1 MEAIRLGDTI
11 DDHCSRCRLLTDHS
25 VVALIGE
32 EVKKVRCR
40 TCNDE
45 HNFRHGKGGQKK
57 KPKLSAYEQVLASV
71 MASMPGAAAANAEDD
86 APTPRPAPRTR
97 TRYTLPRRNRP
108 LPRR

>member
-11 DDHCSRCRLLTDHS
+11 DDHCSHCRLLTDHS

-32 EVKKVRCR
+32 EAKKVRCR
-40 TCNDE
+40 TCNYE

-71 MASMPGAAAANAEDD
+71 MAGMPGGPATNAEDD
-86 APTPRPAPRTR
+86 APPPGATHRNRTR
-97 TRYTLPRRNRP
+97 TLPKRNRP
-108 LPRR
+108 LSRR

>member
-1 MEAIRLGDTI
+1 MEAIRLGDTL
-11 DDHCSRCRLLTDHS
+11 DDHCSRCHLLTDHS

-71 MASMPGAAAANAEDD
+71 MAGMPAEPAPNAAEDAPPPGA
-86 APTPRPAPRTR
+86 TPRTR
-97 TRYTLPRRNRP
+97 TRRTLPKRNRP

>member
-71 MASMPGAAAANAEDD
+71 MASMPGAATTKAEDD
-86 APTPRPAPRTR
+86 APPPRPTPRPRT
-97 TRYTLPRRNRP
+97 RP
-108 LPRR
+108 LPRHNRPRPGVS

>member
-11 DDHCSRCRLLTDHS
+11 DDYCTRCRLPTDHS

-40 TCNDE
+40 TCNHE
-45 HNFRHGKGGQKK
+45 HDFRHGKGGQKK
-57 KPKLSAYEQVLASV
+57 KPKLSAYDQVLASV
-71 MASMPGAAAANAEDD
+71 MAGMPEEPPKSSKKADSPPG
-86 APTPRPAPRTR
+86 TPSRPRTR
-97 TRYTLPRRNRP
+97 PLPRRNRP